1 MKLPPRL
8 EYVFSFTEKCRCAA
22 DIGTDH
28 GKLAAALV
36 LSGRAERVIASDVNA
51 GPLSKAKELSVKL
64 GLTDKIELRLAD
76 GLAGM
81 ENAGVDQI
89 IVAGMGGELIASIIE
104 AAPWVKKPSVRLVLQ
119 PMTTSPELRRYLAS
133 SGFFIK
139 REGAVIEDGKPY
151 EVIAAVYTGG
161 KRDCVP
167 EEAEIGGYFEGE
179 AQAVRALLFKKRSAL
194 EKRLIGAERKNDG
207 EADVINRLISKINT
221 RLEEL

>member
-28 GKLAAALV
+28 GKIAAALV

-51 GPLSKAKELSVKL
+51 GPLSKAKELSLKL

-89 IVAGMGGELIASIIE
+89 IVAGMGG
-104 AAPWVKKPSVRLVLQ
+104 
-119 PMTTSPELRRYLAS
+119 
-133 SGFFIK
+133 
-139 REGAVIEDGKPY
+139 
-151 EVIAAVYTGG
+151 
-161 KRDCVP
+161 
-167 EEAEIGGYFEGE
+167 
-179 AQAVRALLFKKRSAL
+179 
-194 EKRLIGAERKNDG
+194 
-207 EADVINRLISKINT
+207 
-221 RLEEL
+221 